1 MLSLAYQKSG
11 YAAIVDDRAARRCGQ
26 LLSMI
31 SMGASGL
38 LIVAK
43 RRGLIASISPGIE
56 ALRDGGL
63 WLSDGMVNIL

>member
-1 MLSLAYQKSG
+1 MIETARHCVQSLS
-11 YAAIVDDRAARRCGQ
+11 I
-26 LLSMI
+26 I
-31 SMGASGL
+31 TMGTGGL
-38 LIVAK
+38 LIFAK